1 VSAVILSELRK
12 IRSTRMW
19 WVLLVCEVILVAFF
33 AAVIG
38 FAVVFSP
45 EAATDVEG
53 EQMLL
58 PDVQRAQLVY
68 TIGVSFGYVFPVIL
82 GTLSVT
88 SEVRHRT
95 LATSILLEARRSRII
110 LGKFIAIIPFALLYA
125 VASVLTGLA
134 IGALAFAIAGEPLML
149 GDAEVLTSLGMGV
162 LALTT
167 WAIVG
172 VGFGT
177 AVTNQVAAV
186 VILLAFTQFVEPIL
200 RFAGGF
206 VPSLTSYA
214 AYLPGAAGEA
224 MAGTSFY
231 AVAGA
236 SDLLAPWGG
245 FGVLLAYAAITA
257 VIGWLTTFRKD
268 LT

>member
-1 VSAVILSELRK
+1 MNAVIRSEFRK
-12 IRSTRMW
+12 IRTTRMW

-38 FAVVFSP
+38 FALVFSP
-45 EAATDVEG
+45 DAATDFEG
-53 EQMLL
+53 EQMQL
-58 PDVQRAQLVY
+58 PALQRAQLIY

-88 SEVRHRT
+88 GEVRHHT
-95 LATSILLEARRSRII
+95 LGTSILLEPRRSRII
-110 LGKFIAIIPFALLYA
+110 LGKFIAVLPFAILFA
-125 VASVLTGLA
+125 AASVITGVA
-134 IGALAFAIAGEPLML
+134 MGALALAAGGEELML
-149 GDAEVLTSLGMGV
+149 GEPEVLKALGMGL

-167 WAIVG
+167 WAVVG

-206 VPSLTSYA
+206 VPSFTSVS

-236 SDLLAPWGG
+236 SELLSPWAG
-245 FGVLLAYAAITA
+245 FAVLLGYGIVAAI
-257 VIGWLTTFRKD
+257 IGWLTTFRKD
-268 LT
+268 IT